1 MRAFLVKNL
10 PFIACAVLSVN
21 FAIALTALVKINAS
35 NKIYTIG
42 VNRLT
47 ESFTHSLN
55 GANLSRDEQSAQ
67 VVNFGKS
74 LEAAL
79 HEVKANGKVLLME
92 EAVLSGGIDITS
104 QVVER
109 IKKGIDKNA

>member
-10 PFIACAVLSVN
+10 PFIVCATLSVN

-47 ESFTHSLN
+47 ESFTQSLN

-79 HEVKANGKVLLME
+79 HEFKANGKVLLME
-92 EAVLSGGIDITS
+92 EAVLSGGVDITT
-104 QVVER
+104 QVVDR
-109 IKKGIDKNA
+109 IQKGIDKNA